1 MRAYSATRTVAIMK
15 GGENMLKQYI
25 IGGKQYQYKEGEQ
38 PEGAVE
44 LKKAVE
50 PSKKAVEPANKA
62 RKPANKTRKAVR
74 K

>member
-1 MRAYSATRTVAIMK
+1 
-15 GGENMLKQYI
+15 MLKQYI
-25 IGGKQYQYKEGEQ
+25 INGKQYQYKEGEQ

-50 PSKKAVEPANKA
+50 PSKKAVAPANKA

>member
-1 MRAYSATRTVAIMK
+1 
-15 GGENMLKQYI
+15 MLKQYI

-50 PSKKAVEPANKA
+50 PSKKAAEPTKKTVEPANKA